1 MTDCAPSSRLR
12 ACAGQYCGT
21 ASKVPVIR
29 SEDNKMKRFLIL
41 SALVLS
47 TTLIGPVI
55 AQSRA
60 PQEKR
65 YYDKSGK
72 DYHTWNSNEDRAYRS
87 YVQEQHQQYREFN
100 KVNRSQQQQYFKW
113 RHEHSDNTLFKVEI
127 R

>member
-1 MTDCAPSSRLR
+1 
-12 ACAGQYCGT
+12 
-21 ASKVPVIR
+21 
-29 SEDNKMKRFLIL
+29 MKRFLIL

-47 TTLIGPVI
+47 TTLIGPVV

-72 DYHTWNSNEDRAYRS
+72 DYHTWNSNEDRAYHS
-87 YVQEQHQQYREFN
+87 YVQEQHQTYREFN
-100 KVNRSQQQQYFKW
+100 KVNRNQQQQYFKW

-127 R
+127 K